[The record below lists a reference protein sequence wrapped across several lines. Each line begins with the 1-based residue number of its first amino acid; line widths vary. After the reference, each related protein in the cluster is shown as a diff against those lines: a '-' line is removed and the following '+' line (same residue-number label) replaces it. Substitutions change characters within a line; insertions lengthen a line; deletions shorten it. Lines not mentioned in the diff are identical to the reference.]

1 MRRGHEVVRLTGAC
15 AVAALALGAGCY
27 SPAARADEAR
37 QGVEEKEKVALA
49 SAVFSVHCY
58 DVGKAALRDAPGVA
72 SVTSGWHGREEVNR
86 VRYDPKHIDVAAMV
100 ERLRASGTFIRVV
113 EGG

>member
-1 MRRGHEVVRLTGAC
+1 MRRGHKVVRLTGAC
-15 AVAALALGAGCY
+15 AVVALALGAGCY

-37 QGVEEKEKVALA
+37 QEVEEKVALA
-49 SAVFSVHCY
+49 SAVFAVRCY